1 MALSTRRD
9 WLCEEFRLSSVPV
22 KHEARPP
29 TWFPLT
35 SEQTAPYVAFQGAR
49 ATILAEESPACGQ
62 RGRVRRVFWRQ
73 EEPWVA
79 LRCQN
84 GLLLSLPWHWTDLP
98 TPGSSLSG
106 VNAQLCP
113 VLLAPQTLV
122 ELVRFVRYHADQEQS
137 PRRGEKGRHDDSR
150 TRPDRL
156 SPSAHE
162 RRQAP
167 R

>member
-1 MALSTRRD
+1 M
-9 WLCEEFRLSSVPV
+9 
-22 KHEARPP
+22 
-29 TWFPLT
+29 
-35 SEQTAPYVAFQGAR
+35 
-49 ATILAEESPACGQ
+49 ILAEESPACGQ

-73 EEPWVA
+73 EEPWVV

-106 VNAQLCP
+106 VNAQPCP

-122 ELVRFVRYHADQEQS
+122 ELVRFVRYHAGQEQS

-150 TRPDRL
+150 ARPDRL
-156 SPSAHE
+156 SPGVHALRE
-162 RRQAP
+162 AP
-167 R
+167 